1 MSLTLTLKITPGKT
15 NWVATA
21 MLREDA
27 EDSSKEIYCQ
37 KELAWRMKLT
47 GAQVNDVMSD
57 LGMETCGST
66 NTWVA
71 GYDLTIV
78 KANRAIA
85 LSLLKQQVL
94 LLVQTLHDNFELD
107 LIVYTTVGRDTPKY
121 IGSVSSSSFLA
132 DLGKWQ
138 G

>member
-27 EDSSKEIYCQ
+27 E
-37 KELAWRMKLT
+37 
-47 GAQVNDVMSD
+47 N
-57 LGMETCGST
+57 
-66 NTWVA
+66 
-71 GYDLTIV
+71 
-78 KANRAIA
+78 
-85 LSLLKQQVL
+85 
-94 LLVQTLHDNFELD
+94 
-107 LIVYTTVGRDTPKY
+107 
-121 IGSVSSSSFLA
+121 SSSSSLS